1 MPYVDFSTATI
12 AALSTLAALMHRRQ
26 TGEGQLIEAALLRT
40 AVTWNSPNLI
50 EQALLG
56 VDRVSSHNRGQTS
69 GPADVYR
76 TRDGWVMCLVIGSY
90 QFQRWTGMIGRPD
103 LLDDER
109 FKDDLGRGDNGEAL
123 SAYMAAWCADRTT
136 DECLAEMDRNKV
148 PGGPVLS
155 PQQLLDL
162 PHVRQI
168 GVLHDVEYPT
178 AAAAPPLAGFP
189 AVLSATPGVIHSRA
203 PATGRAHRRDPR
215 LARLRRRSPSGACA
229 TPPSS
234 SPSTRP
240 FADCNHRLAVGQD
253 GRRSWGGATMP
264 TAPSEDVV
272 LTWFEQLS
280 NWHRW
285 GPDDRL
291 GTLNHVTPAKRVSA
305 AGLVRDG
312 VSVSCSWDIRT
323 GRQPGA
329 TVENQRYML
338 STGLGLA
345 DEGRKGLLGGGRAGG
360 AQEFIG
366 MVFHGLDVTHLDS
379 LAHIFWDGK
388 MYGGAPASMVSD
400 RQGALMHDVLAVA
413 QGVTTRGVLLD
424 IARLRG
430 VDVLAAD
437 DHVYPE
443 DLEAAEQAAGVRVEP
458 GDVVLM
464 RTGEGGARRR
474 TGRDYNANKPRSG
487 YQAACLPWIHERGV
501 AMLASDVAQDPTP
514 TGYRTVSMP
523 IHMVG
528 IVAMGLWLIDN
539 CQLEDLAD
547 TCARLGRWEF
557 QFALAPIRFQ
567 GVTGS
572 PVNPLAVF

>member
-1 MPYVDFSTATI
+1 
-12 AALSTLAALMHRRQ
+12 
-26 TGEGQLIEAALLRT
+26 
-40 AVTWNSPNLI
+40 
-50 EQALLG
+50 
-56 VDRVSSHNRGQTS
+56 
-69 GPADVYR
+69 
-76 TRDGWVMCLVIGSY
+76 
-90 QFQRWTGMIGRPD
+90 
-103 LLDDER
+103 
-109 FKDDLGRGDNGEAL
+109 
-123 SAYMAAWCADRTT
+123 
-136 DECLAEMDRNKV
+136 
-148 PGGPVLS
+148 
-155 PQQLLDL
+155 
-162 PHVRQI
+162 
-168 GVLHDVEYPT
+168 
-178 AAAAPPLAGFP
+178 
-189 AVLSATPGVIHSRA
+189 
-203 PATGRAHRRDPR
+203 
-215 LARLRRRSPSGACA
+215 
-229 TPPSS
+229 
-234 SPSTRP
+234 
-240 FADCNHRLAVGQD
+240 
-253 GRRSWGGATMP
+253 MP

-272 LTWFEQLS
+272 LTWFDELS
-280 NWHRW
+280 NWNRW
-285 GPDDRL
+285 GDDDRL
-291 GTLNHVTPAKRVSA
+291 GTLNHLTPAKRVAA

-379 LAHIFWDGK
+379 LAHLFWDGK
-388 MYGGAPASMVSD
+388 MYGGSPASLVSD
-400 RQGALMHDVLAVA
+400 RQGALMHDVLAVS

-443 DLEAAEQAAGVRVEP
+443 DLEAAEQAAGIRVEP
-458 GDVVLM
+458 GDVLLL
-464 RTGEGGARRR
+464 RTGESGARLSDRARLQRQQAPLRVPGRLPAVAARAGRGDDRLRR
-474 TGRDYNANKPRSG
+474 GPGPDPDR
-487 YQAACLPWIHERGV
+487 LP
-501 AMLASDVAQDPTP
+501 A
-514 TGYRTVSMP
+514 VSMP

-547 TCARLGRWEF
+547 TCNRLDRWEF